1 MKKLPLILLS
11 FIILFL
17 IPVSGPAQS
26 SDPVYIIPVEG
37 EIEKGLIW
45 VIERGVEEAEAAGAQ
60 AIVLHMNTNGGSAA
74 ATQEIMELLTRTDIL
89 TYTFIDIRAFSA
101 GAYIAVATDHIGGSL
116 SMLC

>member
-74 ATQEIMELLTRTDIL
+74 ATQEIMELLTGPISSPTPSSISGPSPPGPISPWPPTISTWRPD
-89 TYTFIDIRAFSA
+89 R
-101 GAYIAVATDHIGGSL
+101 
-116 SMLC
+116 